1 MKIYSKILTTTLP
14 MVLCFLLAAVGITTF
29 YSYKAL
35 SGLAERWLATR
46 MSEAMRAAGE
56 QEEILHTYG
65 LEEIPASIANAQ
77 LDAGLRMTAI
87 EVGREGYIFAVDRG
101 GVVVVHPD
109 PAFVGRHVS
118 DLAWFKGLQPGRGRL
133 TFLSGGVPNLA
144 IYDYFPPWQWFVLAV
159 DPEHELYGA
168 LNRLRPTILTL
179 GMAGA
184 GILALALMVLTR
196 RLTQPLRALTEGAQ
210 CIGEGALDTRIAIR
224 SKDEFGQLA
233 GVFNQ
238 MAANLQE
245 THSALQH
252 REEYFRALIENA
264 SDIVTILDAAGTI
277 LYHSPSAE
285 RFLGYTREALAGQ
298 SVFEFVH
305 PDDRHVLRQR
315 FETRLRA
322 EATPG
327 PGYAEIRF
335 RHQDGSWLT
344 LETTGKNLID
354 HPAVGGIV
362 VNARDITLRKQ
373 AEEALREANQKLEQR
388 VLERTR
394 ELRQA
399 NRDLQREIDERQ
411 QAAEALQASEKRMR
425 AILRASPVGIG
436 LVIDRKL
443 DWANDAL
450 YRILGY
456 DEARLIGRSV
466 EFLYPDKG
474 EYVRVGRT
482 LHENLSS
489 SRIGQ
494 VETRL
499 VRGDGEIID
508 CTIRA
513 FPLEAAHPALG
524 QIVAIADTSDAKRL
538 QAELQRARK
547 MEAIGTLAGGVAHDL
562 NNILSGIVSYP
573 ELLLLDLPGDSPLR
587 EPIKT
592 IKASGERAAAIV
604 QDLLTMARRG
614 VAVTETVSLNTIVSE
629 QLQSLEFRSLEI
641 QHPAV
646 RVSVDLAQDLFNIK
660 GSAAHL
666 AKTVLNL
673 LINAVEAMPEGGR
686 LHLATANIYID
697 QPIRGYEHVDEGDYV
712 CLTVADTGTGIS
724 EADRERIFEPFYT
737 KKVMGRSGTGL
748 GMAVVWGTVKDHNG
762 YIGIESMEGRGTT
775 FSLFFPVVRGAVVEE
790 TPRLN
795 LDECRG
801 GGETI
806 LVVDDVELQRRIA
819 TRILKKLGY
828 RVASVAS
835 GEAALEYVQTHRVD
849 LIVLDM
855 IMAPGM
861 DGLDTY
867 RRILDVNPSQKA
879 IIASGFSETER
890 VREAQALGAG
900 PYVKKP
906 YTIEKI
912 GLAAKKVLARASST
926 DVL

>member
-1 MKIYSKILTTTLP
+1 MKIYSKILATTLP
-14 MVLCFLLAAVGITTF
+14 VVLCFFFAAVGITTF
-29 YSYKAL
+29 YSYQAL

-46 MSEAMRAAGE
+46 MSEAMRAASE

-65 LEEIPASIANAQ
+65 LEEIPASIAKAK
-77 LDAGLRMTAI
+77 LDAGLRMTEI
-87 EVGREGYIFAVDRG
+87 QVGREGYIFAVDKRG
-101 GVVVVHPD
+101 LVVVHPN
-109 PAFVGRHVS
+109 PAAIGQNVS
-118 DLAWFKGLQPGRGRL
+118 GQGWFKGLTPGRGRL
-133 TFLSGGVPNLA
+133 TFLAGDVPNLA
-144 IYDYFPPWQWFVLAV
+144 IYDYFAPWEWFVLAV
-159 DPEHELYGA
+159 DPEYEVYGA
-168 LNRLRPTILTL
+168 LDRLRPTILTL

-196 RLTQPLRALTEGAQ
+196 RLTRPLRALTDGAQ
-210 CIGEGALDTRIAIR
+210 RIGEGALATRIAIR

-233 GVFNQ
+233 TVFNL

-245 THSALQH
+245 THTALQH
-252 REEYFRALIENA
+252 REEHFRALIENA
-264 SDIVTILDAAGTI
+264 SDIVTILDADGLI
-277 LYHSPSAE
+277 LYHSPSTE
-285 RFLGYTREALAGQ
+285 RLLGYTRESLQGK
-298 SVFEFVH
+298 SVFDFVH
-305 PDDRHVLRQR
+305 PDDCNRLRQR
-315 FETRLRA
+315 FEKQLRA
-322 EATPG
+322 EASSG
-327 PGYAEIRF
+327 FAEIRF
-335 RHQDGSWLT
+335 RHQDGRWRT
-344 LETTGKNLID
+344 LETSGQNLID

-399 NRDLQREIDERQ
+399 NRSLQREIDERQ
-411 QAAEALQASEKRMR
+411 QAVEALQASEKKMR

-436 LVIDRKL
+436 LVIDRQL
-443 DWANDAL
+443 DWASDAL

-456 DEARLIGRSV
+456 DEAHLIGRTV
-466 EFLYPDKG
+466 EFLYPDRG
-474 EYVRVGRT
+474 EYTRVGRK
-482 LHENLSS
+482 LHANLSS
-489 SRIGQ
+489 TRIGQ

-513 FPLEAAHPALG
+513 FPLDTANPALG
-524 QIVAIADTSDAKRL
+524 QIITVSDTSEAKRL
-538 QAELQRARK
+538 EAELQRARK

-573 ELLLLDLPGDSPLR
+573 ELLLLDLPGESPLR

-614 VAVTETVSLNTIVSE
+614 VAVTETVNLNTIVSE
-629 QLQSLEFRSLEI
+629 QLQSLEFCSLEG

-646 RVSVDLAQDLFNIK
+646 RVTVDLARDLLNIK

-673 LINAVEAMPEGGR
+673 LINALEAMPKGGR
-686 LHLATANIYID
+686 LHLATGNVYID
-697 QPIRGYEHVDEGDYV
+697 QPIRGYEHVDEGDYA
-712 CLTVADTGTGIS
+712 CLTVSDTGTGIP
-724 EADRERIFEPFYT
+724 EADRDRIFEPFYT

-762 YIGIESMEGRGTT
+762 YIGIDSAEGRGTT
-775 FSLFFPVVRGAVVEE
+775 FKLFFPVLRGAVVEE
-790 TPRLN
+790 APRFN
-795 LDECRG
+795 LEACRG
-801 GGETI
+801 AGESI
-806 LVVDDVELQRRIA
+806 LVVDDVELQRQIA
-819 TRILKKLGY
+819 TRILEKLGY

-835 GEAALEYVQTHRVD
+835 GEAALEHVRTHRVD

-867 RRILDVNPSQKA
+867 RHILNINPSQKA

-912 GLAAKKVLARASST
+912 GLAVKETLAQASLT
-926 DVL
+926 DAL